1 MMKLAK
7 NIIDL
12 IGNTPLVRLNHLRG
26 ENDATVF
33 AKLESYNPGGSIKDR
48 IGHAMI
54 SDAEQR
60 GLLKPGYTI
69 VEPTAGNT
77 GIGLSIVGLASG
89 YRIILVMPENVSREK
104 YVLLSAF
111 GAEIVLTPENE
122 SMNGAIWEAEEI
134 VRRNRNHFM
143 PNQFTNPANPEVH
156 RQTTAREILE
166 ALDAPVDFFVVGVGT
181 GGTLTGVGEVLK
193 DRYPD
198 VHIVAVE
205 PSVSPVLS
213 GGQPGPTHIDG
224 IGAGRIPEVL
234 NVDIID
240 RVITVSDEAAYRT
253 MKKISQTEGL
263 IVGMSSG
270 ANVCATLKV
279 AKDLGEDKTVVT
291 ILPDTGERYF
301 SKSQYFENTS
311 DILDAS
317 P

>member
-1 MMKLAK
+1 MKLAK

-12 IGNTPLVRLNHLRG
+12 IGNTPLVRLNHLLG

-54 SDAEQR
+54 ADAETR

-77 GIGLSIVGLASG
+77 GIGLSIVGLARG

-104 YVLLSAF
+104 YLLLSSL
-111 GAEIVLTPENE
+111 GAEIILTPENE
-122 SMNGAIWEAEEI
+122 SMNGAIWEAAEI

-166 ALDAPVDFFVVGVGT
+166 VLDAPVDFFVVGVGT

-198 VHIVAVE
+198 VQIVAVE

-240 RVITVSDEAAYRT
+240 RVITVSDESAYGM
-253 MKKISQTEGL
+253 MKRISQTEGL

-270 ANVCATLKV
+270 ANVYATLKV
-279 AKDLGEDKTVVT
+279 AKDLGKHKTVVT
-291 ILPDTGERYF
+291 ILADTGERYF
-301 SKSQYFENTS
+301 SKNQYFEDTP
-311 DILDAS
+311 DILDLS